1 MKLSRQPSPKF
12 ALPLARLL
20 VRSAALL
27 VPGPRRADWTAEWL
41 AELWHV
47 GHVSDSESPAS
58 ANSLNF
64 AAGSFNDAAQLR
76 AHSFR
81 AQILPRLRSPLQPGA
96 PARCL
101 LLLAAGTLAA
111 LLLCLA
117 LPGAR
122 RVLLPSPYRHAA
134 SLVLIT
140 SSGATD
146 PATPSIHV
154 SDYREWTTN
163 TAPLFSEL
171 AFYRVTEKTLHL
183 ADGPERRLVVAQ
195 ASPNLLQLLGL
206 RSASATAPA
215 LFLTHA
221 AWRKQYR
228 GDAHLVGRMSDI
240 DGAPVP
246 IAGVLPADVWQLPG
260 SIDAVLLEKPG
271 TLAHLAPT
279 ARGFAIARIRRAV
292 FPPPRGGYRF
302 MVETRHDVVYHFDCI
317 SLPWLLGQPFAN
329 VLLVLFLA
337 CIALPA
343 TLPLSLSEAPVRRG
357 PLPRATLPL
366 RIAFLAAKLA
376 LVPLLVLLCSIALS
390 WGPRFAPNTAFLI
403 QFVTGV
409 PTLLF
414 AFRWIFHDQR
424 HRCPECLRRLSNPAR
439 VGQASCNFLAWNGT
453 ELLCVRGHG
462 LLHIPELPTSWFSTQ
477 RWLALDASW
486 LCLFADQPAASA
498 EPL

>member
-1 MKLSRQPSPKF
+1 MKLSRQPS
-12 ALPLARLL
+12 AVSARLL
-20 VRSAALL
+20 VRSASLL
-27 VPGPRRADWTAEWL
+27 VPNRRRADWTAEWL

-47 GHVSDSESPAS
+47 EHVSGTVS
-58 ANSLNF
+58 ATSLNF
-64 AAGSFNDAAQLR
+64 AAGAVNDAFQLR
-76 AHSFR
+76 AHSVR
-81 AQILPRLRSPLQPGA
+81 AQLMSRLRSLMQPGA

-101 LLLAAGTLAA
+101 LVLAAATLAA

-122 RVLLPSPYRHAA
+122 RVFLPSPYQHAA
-134 SLVLIT
+134 SLVLIS
-140 SSGATD
+140 SSGSAD
-146 PATPSIHV
+146 LATPSIPV

-171 AFYRVTEKTLHL
+171 AFYRVAGKTLHL

-195 ASPNLLQLLGL
+195 ASPNLLHLLGL

-221 AWRKQYR
+221 AWRKHYR
-228 GDAHLVGRMSDI
+228 GDAHLVGRVSDI
-240 DGAPVP
+240 DGTPVP
-246 IAGVLPADVWQLPG
+246 IAGILPADAWQLPG
-260 SIDAVLLEKPG
+260 SIDAVLLENPA

-279 ARGFAIARIRRAV
+279 TRGFAIARIRGAV
-292 FPPPRGGYRF
+292 FPPPRRGYRF

-337 CIALPA
+337 SIALPA

-357 PLPRATLPL
+357 PLPRATLA
-366 RIAFLAAKLA
+366 RRAAFLVAKLT
-376 LVPLLVLLCSIALS
+376 LVPLLVLLCSIALT
-390 WGPRFAPNTAFLI
+390 WGPRFDPNTAFLI

-414 AFRWIFHDQR
+414 AFRWILHDQR
-424 HRCPECLRRLSNPAR
+424 HRCPECLRVLSNPAR

-477 RWLALDASW
+477 RWLALDSSW
-486 LCLFADQPAASA
+486 LCLFAEQGNPSP
-498 EPL
+498 EPI